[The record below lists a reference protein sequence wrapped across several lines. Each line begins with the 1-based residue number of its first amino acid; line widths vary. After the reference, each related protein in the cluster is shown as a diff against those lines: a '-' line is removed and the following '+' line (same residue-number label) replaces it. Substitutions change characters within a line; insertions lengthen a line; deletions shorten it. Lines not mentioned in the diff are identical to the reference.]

1 MISRECLSRPSR
13 SRPPQSRNPSR
24 NPARPTSTE
33 AEAHPHP
40 TALDAAEHATVEAIR
55 LPEEGACGRERPQ
68 DPVSDSP
75 EATATDRQSTAGG
88 RACRHFPT
96 VCEGAR
102 GRPRDASRTP
112 RPRDS
117 PEFSPLHNS
126 SAAAPRELTV
136 RTSPRDRPPPFPR
149 DVSSHIYPDRE
160 NLGAARR
167 FAPPRLSA
175 SASAPGVLERTPD
188 PLRRFISSLFQART
202 LLA

>member
-55 LPEEGACGRERPQ
+55 SPEEGACGRERPQ

-102 GRPRDASRTP
+102 GRPRVASRTP
-112 RPRDS
+112 RLRDS

-126 SAAAPRELTV
+126 PAAAPRELTV
-136 RTSPRDRPPPFPR
+136 RTSPRDRHPPLP
-149 DVSSHIYPDRE
+149 
-160 NLGAARR
+160 ARR
-167 FAPPRLSA
+167 VKSYLPRSRKPRR
-175 SASAPGVLERTPD
+175 SAPFRAAPSERFRVRPWR
-188 PLRRFISSLFQART
+188 PRANS
-202 LLA
+202 